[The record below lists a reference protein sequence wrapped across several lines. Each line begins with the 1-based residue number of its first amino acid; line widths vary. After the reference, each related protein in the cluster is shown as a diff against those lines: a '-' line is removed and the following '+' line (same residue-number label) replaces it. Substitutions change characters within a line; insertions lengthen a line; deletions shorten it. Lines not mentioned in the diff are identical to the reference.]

1 MKIVRELYRGY
12 ASITYA
18 IEADEGEILTKEGI
32 EDKFGSPFGCHVSG
46 CCATCATV
54 TVYTD

>member
-12 ASITYA
+12 ASITYQ
-18 IEADEGEILTKEGI
+18 IEAEENEVLTTEKI
-32 EDKFGSPFGCHVSG
+32 EDKFGFPFGCQVLG

>member
-18 IEADEGEILTKEGI
+18 IEADEGEILTEESI
-32 EDKFGSPFGCHVSG
+32 ENKFGSPFGCHVSG